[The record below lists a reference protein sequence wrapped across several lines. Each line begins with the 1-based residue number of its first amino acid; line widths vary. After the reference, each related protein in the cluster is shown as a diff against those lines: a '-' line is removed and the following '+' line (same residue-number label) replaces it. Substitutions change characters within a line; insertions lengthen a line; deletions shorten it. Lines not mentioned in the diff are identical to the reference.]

1 MGLWPMAGPALG
13 PQSKHEMTQS
23 ARVYL
28 VDDHAMVRQG
38 LRAVLTEAGHE
49 VVGDS
54 GDITEALAEVQRL
67 TPDIVLVDL
76 SIGPRSGMELL
87 AELQRRHVPVRPLVL
102 TMSAQPRHVGM
113 ALKLGA
119 AGYVLKGSPSQ
130 ELLQAIEALR
140 AGRRHLGPGVAEL
153 AAQALARGDDDDPF
167 ASLSVR
173 ERQVVAMVVDGHSST
188 EIATALH
195 LSPKTVDSYRS
206 RLMAKLGTPDVTA
219 LVKLA
224 IRHGLVNND
233 A

>member
-1 MGLWPMAGPALG
+1 
-13 PQSKHEMTQS
+13 MTPP

-38 LRAVLTEAGHE
+38 LRALLSEAGHE

-54 GDITEALAEVQRL
+54 GDITAALAELQQL
-67 TPDIVLVDL
+67 SPDVVLVDL

-87 AELQRRHVPVRPLVL
+87 AELQRRRMAVRPLVL

-119 AGYVLKGSPSQ
+119 SGYVLKGSPSD

-140 AGRRHLGPGVAEL
+140 GGRRHLGPGVAEL
-153 AAQALARGDDDDPF
+153 AARALAQDDGEDPF

-173 ERQVVAMVVDGHSST
+173 ERQVVSMVVNGHSSN
-188 EIATALH
+188 EIAASLH

-206 RLMAKLGTPDVTA
+206 RLMAKLGAPDVTA

-224 IRHGLVNND
+224 LRHGLISND
-233 A
+233 D

>member
-1 MGLWPMAGPALG
+1 M
-13 PQSKHEMTQS
+13 SR

-38 LRAVLTEAGHE
+38 LRALLGEAGHD

-54 GDITEALAEVQRL
+54 GDITEALAQLQQL

-76 SIGPRSGMELL
+76 SIGERSGMELL
-87 AELQRRHVPVRPLVL
+87 EELQRRHLPTRPLVL

-119 AGYVLKGSPSQ
+119 AGYVLKGAPSE

-140 AGRRHLGPGVAEL
+140 TGRRHLGQGVAEL
-153 AAQALARGDDDDPF
+153 AARALAQGAGEDPF
-167 ASLSVR
+167 TSLSVR
-173 ERQVVAMVVDGHSST
+173 ERQVVTMVVNGQSSS

-206 RLMAKLGTPDVTA
+206 RLMAKLGAPDVTA

-224 IRHGLVNND
+224 LKHGLISND
-233 A
+233 V

>member
-1 MGLWPMAGPALG
+1 
-13 PQSKHEMTQS
+13 MTQS

-38 LRAVLTEAGHE
+38 LRALLTEAGHE
-49 VVGDS
+49 VVGDN
-54 GDITEALAEVQRL
+54 GDITAALAELQQL

-87 AELQRRHVPVRPLVL
+87 TELQRRHLPIRPLVL

-119 AGYVLKGSPSQ
+119 CGYVLKGSPSQ

-153 AAQALARGDDDDPF
+153 AARALAEGAGDDPF

-173 ERQVVAMVVDGHSST
+173 ERQVVTMVVDGHSST

-224 IRHGLVNND
+224 IRHGLVSND

>member
-1 MGLWPMAGPALG
+1 MNAP
-13 PQSKHEMTQS
+13 

-38 LRAVLTEAGHE
+38 LRALLSEAGHD

-54 GDITEALAEVQRL
+54 GDLTEALAQL
-67 TPDIVLVDL
+67 QQLAPDVVLVDL
-76 SIGPRSGMELL
+76 SVGARSGMELL
-87 AELQRRHVPVRPLVL
+87 AELQRRHLPTRPLVL

-119 AGYVLKGSPSQ
+119 AGYVLKGSPSE
-130 ELLQAIEALR
+130 ELLHAIEALR
-140 AGRRHLGPGVAEL
+140 CGRRHLGAGVAEL
-153 AAQALARGDDDDPF
+153 AAQALAQGDGEDPF

-173 ERQVVAMVVDGHSST
+173 ERQVVTMVVDGHSSS

-206 RLMAKLGTPDVTA
+206 RLMAKLGVPDVTA

-224 IRHGLVNND
+224 LRHGLISND

>member
-1 MGLWPMAGPALG
+1 
-13 PQSKHEMTQS
+13 MTQS

-54 GDITEALAEVQRL
+54 GDITEAVAELQRL
-67 TPDIVLVDL
+67 APDIVLVDL
-76 SIGPRSGMELL
+76 SLGPRSGMELL
-87 AELQRRHVPVRPLVL
+87 AELQRRHLAVRPLVL

-119 AGYVLKGSPSQ
+119 CGYVLKGSPSE
-130 ELLQAIEALR
+130 ELLLAIEALR

-153 AAQALARGDDDDPF
+153 AARALAEGAGDDPF

-173 ERQVVAMVVDGHSST
+173 ERQVVTMVVDGHSST

-224 IRHGLVNND
+224 IRHGLISND

>member
-1 MGLWPMAGPALG
+1 MSG
-13 PQSKHEMTQS
+13 

-28 VDDHAMVRQG
+28 VDDHIMVRQG
-38 LRAVLTEAGHE
+38 LRAVLTQAGHH

-54 GDITEALAEVQRL
+54 GDITEALAALQQL
-67 TPDIVLVDL
+67 TPDVVLVDL
-76 SIGPRSGMELL
+76 SLGARSGMELL
-87 AELQRRHVPVRPLVL
+87 AELQRRHLPTRPLVL

-119 AGYVLKGSPSQ
+119 AGYVLKGSSSE
-130 ELLQAIEALR
+130 ELLQAIDALR
-140 AGRRHLGPGVAEL
+140 AGRRHLGEGVAEL
-153 AAQALARGDDDDPF
+153 AARAIAQGEGGDPF

-173 ERQVVAMVVDGHSST
+173 ERQVVAMVVDGHSSSA
-188 EIATALH
+188 IGAALH

-206 RLMAKLGTPDVTA
+206 RLMAKLGVPDVTA

-224 IRHGLVNND
+224 LRHGLIDND

>member
-1 MGLWPMAGPALG
+1 
-13 PQSKHEMTQS
+13 MTQA
-23 ARVYL
+23 ARIYL

-38 LRAVLTEAGHE
+38 LRALLTEAGHD

-54 GDITEALAEVQRL
+54 GDITAALAELQQL

-76 SIGPRSGMELL
+76 SLGPRSGMELL
-87 AELQRRHVPVRPLVL
+87 AELQRRHLSVRPLVL

-119 AGYVLKGSPSQ
+119 CGYVLKGSPSE

-140 AGRRHLGPGVAEL
+140 SGRRHLGQGVGEL
-153 AAQALARGDDDDPF
+153 AARALAEGTGDDPF
-167 ASLSVR
+167 AALSVR
-173 ERQVVAMVVDGHSST
+173 ERQVVTMVVDGHSSS
-188 EIATALH
+188 EIGTALH

-206 RLMAKLGTPDVTA
+206 RLMAKLGASDVTA

-224 IRHGLVNND
+224 IRHGLISND

>member
-1 MGLWPMAGPALG
+1 
-13 PQSKHEMTQS
+13 MTQP

-38 LRAVLTEAGHE
+38 LRALLTEAGHDI
-49 VVGDS
+49 VGDS
-54 GDITEALAEVQRL
+54 GNITVALAELQQL
-67 TPDIVLVDL
+67 APDVVLVDL
-76 SIGPRSGMELL
+76 SLGERSGMELL
-87 AELQRRHVPVRPLVL
+87 AELQRRHLPTRALVL
-102 TMSAQPRHVGM
+102 TMSAQPRHVAM

-119 AGYVLKGSPSQ
+119 AGYVLKGSPSE

-140 AGRRHLGPGVAEL
+140 VGRRHLGEGVAEL
-153 AAQALARGDDDDPF
+153 AARALAAGPSDDPF

-173 ERQVVAMVVDGHSST
+173 ERQVVTMVVDGHSSS
-188 EIATALH
+188 EIGLALH

-206 RLMAKLGTPDVTA
+206 RLMAKLGAADVTA

-224 IRHGLVNND
+224 LRHGLISND

>member
-1 MGLWPMAGPALG
+1 
-13 PQSKHEMTQS
+13 MTR
-23 ARVYL
+23 ARIYL

-38 LRAVLTEAGHE
+38 LRALLGQAGHE

-54 GDITEALAEVQRL
+54 GDLTVALAELQQL

-76 SIGPRSGMELL
+76 SLGERSGMELL
-87 AELQRRHVPVRPLVL
+87 EELQRRQLPVRPLVL

-119 AGYVLKGSPSQ
+119 CGYVLKGSPSE
-130 ELLQAIEALR
+130 ELLQAIDALR
-140 AGRRHLGPGVAEL
+140 AGRRHLGQGVAEL
-153 AAQALARGDDDDPF
+153 AARALAQGDGQDPF
-167 ASLSVR
+167 SSLSVR
-173 ERQVVAMVVDGHSST
+173 ERQVVTLVVNGHSSN

-206 RLMAKLGTPDVTA
+206 RLMAKLGVPDVTA

-224 IRHGLVNND
+224 LRHGLIND
-233 A
+233 D

>member
-1 MGLWPMAGPALG
+1 
-13 PQSKHEMTQS
+13 MTQR

-38 LRAVLTEAGHE
+38 LRALLTEAGHD

-54 GDITEALAEVQRL
+54 GDITAALAELQL
-67 TPDIVLVDL
+67 LLPDVVLVDL

-87 AELQRRHVPVRPLVL
+87 QELQRRHLPTRALVL
-102 TMSAQPRHVGM
+102 TMSAQPRHVAM

-119 AGYVLKGSPSQ
+119 CGYVLKGSPSE
-130 ELLQAIEALR
+130 ELLQAIEVLR
-140 AGRRHLGPGVAEL
+140 SGRRHLGQGVAEL
-153 AAQALARGDDDDPF
+153 AARALAEGGGDDPF

-173 ERQVVAMVVDGHSST
+173 ERQVVTMVVDGHSSS
-188 EIATALH
+188 EIGIALH

-206 RLMAKLGTPDVTA
+206 RLMAKLGAADVTA

-224 IRHGLVNND
+224 LRHGLISND
-233 A
+233 D

>member
-1 MGLWPMAGPALG
+1 
-13 PQSKHEMTQS
+13 MTRA
-23 ARVYL
+23 ARIYL

-38 LRAVLTEAGHE
+38 LRAVLTEAGHD

-54 GDITEALAEVQRL
+54 GDITEALAQL
-67 TPDIVLVDL
+67 QLLAPDIVLVDL
-76 SIGPRSGMELL
+76 SLGARSGMELL
-87 AELQRRHVPVRPLVL
+87 EELQRRHLTTRPLVL

-119 AGYVLKGSPSQ
+119 CGYVLKGSPSE

-140 AGRRHLGPGVAEL
+140 AGRRHLGQGVAEL
-153 AAQALARGDDDDPF
+153 AARALAQGDSQDPF
-167 ASLSVR
+167 ATLSVR
-173 ERQVVAMVVDGHSST
+173 ERQVVTLVVNGHSSN

-224 IRHGLVNND
+224 LRHGLITD
-233 A
+233 D

>member
-1 MGLWPMAGPALG
+1 
-13 PQSKHEMTQS
+13 MTR
-23 ARVYL
+23 ARIYL

-38 LRAVLTEAGHE
+38 LRALLGQAGHE

-54 GDITEALAEVQRL
+54 GDLTVALAELQQL

-76 SIGPRSGMELL
+76 SLGERSGMELL
-87 AELQRRHVPVRPLVL
+87 EELQRRHLPTRPLVL

-119 AGYVLKGSPSQ
+119 CGYVLKGSPSE
-130 ELLQAIEALR
+130 ELLQAIDALR
-140 AGRRHLGPGVAEL
+140 AGRRHLGQGVAEL
-153 AAQALARGDDDDPF
+153 AARALAQGDGQDPF
-167 ASLSVR
+167 SSLSVR
-173 ERQVVAMVVDGHSST
+173 ERQVVTLVVNGHSSN

-206 RLMAKLGTPDVTA
+206 RLMAKLGVPDVTA

-224 IRHGLVNND
+224 LRHGLIND
-233 A
+233 D

>member
-1 MGLWPMAGPALG
+1 
-13 PQSKHEMTQS
+13 MTAA
-23 ARVYL
+23 ARIYL

-38 LRAVLTEAGHE
+38 LRALLTEAGHD

-54 GDITEALAEVQRL
+54 GDITAALAELQQL

-76 SIGPRSGMELL
+76 SLGPRSGMELL
-87 AELQRRHVPVRPLVL
+87 TELQRRHLPTRALVL

-119 AGYVLKGSPSQ
+119 CGYVLKGSPSE

-140 AGRRHLGPGVAEL
+140 AGRRHLGQGVAEL
-153 AAQALARGDDDDPF
+153 AARALAEGTGDDPF

-173 ERQVVAMVVDGHSST
+173 ERQVVTLVVNGHSSN

-224 IRHGLVNND
+224 LRHGLISND
-233 A
+233 D

>member
-1 MGLWPMAGPALG
+1 
-13 PQSKHEMTQS
+13 MTR
-23 ARVYL
+23 ARIYL

-38 LRAVLTEAGHE
+38 LRALLTEAGHE

-54 GDITEALAEVQRL
+54 GDITAALAELQQL

-76 SIGPRSGMELL
+76 SLGARSGMELL
-87 AELQRRHVPVRPLVL
+87 AELQRRHLPTRPLVL

-119 AGYVLKGSPSQ
+119 AGYVLKGSPSE

-140 AGRRHLGPGVAEL
+140 GGRRHLGEGVAEL
-153 AAQALARGDDDDPF
+153 AARALAQGEGEDPF

-173 ERQVVAMVVDGHSST
+173 ERQVVVMVVDGHSSS

-206 RLMAKLGTPDVTA
+206 RLMAKLGVPDVTA

-224 IRHGLVNND
+224 LRHGLISND
-233 A
+233 G

>member
-1 MGLWPMAGPALG
+1 
-13 PQSKHEMTQS
+13 MTP

-54 GDITEALAEVQRL
+54 GDLTHALAELQRL
-67 TPDIVLVDL
+67 APDVVLVDL
-76 SIGPRSGMELL
+76 SIGERSGMELL
-87 AELQRRHVPVRPLVL
+87 EELQRRHLPTRPLVL

-119 AGYVLKGSPSQ
+119 AGYVLKGSPSE
-130 ELLQAIEALR
+130 ELLHAIDALR
-140 AGRRHLGPGVAEL
+140 AGRRHLGTGVAEL
-153 AAQALARGDDDDPF
+153 AARALSQREGEDPF

-173 ERQVVAMVVDGHSST
+173 ERQVVTMVVNGNSSS

-206 RLMAKLGTPDVTA
+206 RLMAKLGAPDVTA

-224 IRHGLVNND
+224 LRHGLISND

>member
-1 MGLWPMAGPALG
+1 
-13 PQSKHEMTQS
+13 MTQS

-38 LRAVLTEAGHE
+38 LRALLTEAGHE
-49 VVGDS
+49 VVGDN
-54 GDITEALAEVQRL
+54 GDITAALAELQQL

-87 AELQRRHVPVRPLVL
+87 TELQRRHLPIRPLVL

-119 AGYVLKGSPSQ
+119 CGYVLKGSPSQ

-153 AAQALARGDDDDPF
+153 AARALAEGAGDDPF
-167 ASLSVR
+167 ASLAVR
-173 ERQVVAMVVDGHSST
+173 ERQVVTMVVDGHSST

-224 IRHGLVNND
+224 IRHGLVSND

>member
-1 MGLWPMAGPALG
+1 
-13 PQSKHEMTQS
+13 MTQS

-38 LRAVLTEAGHE
+38 LRALLTEAGHE

-54 GDITEALAEVQRL
+54 GDITAALAALQQL

-76 SIGPRSGMELL
+76 SLGPRSGMELL
-87 AELQRRHVPVRPLVL
+87 AELQRRHLSTRPLVL
-102 TMSAQPRHVGM
+102 TMSAQPRHVAM

-119 AGYVLKGSPSQ
+119 CGYVLKGSPSE
-130 ELLQAIEALR
+130 ELLQAIGALR
-140 AGRRHLGPGVAEL
+140 AGRRHLGQGVAEL
-153 AAQALARGDDDDPF
+153 AARALAQGDGDDPF

-173 ERQVVAMVVDGHSST
+173 ERQVVTMVVDGHSSS
-188 EIATALH
+188 EIGAALH

-206 RLMAKLGTPDVTA
+206 RLMAKLGASDVTA

-224 IRHGLVNND
+224 LRHGLISND

>member
-1 MGLWPMAGPALG
+1 
-13 PQSKHEMTQS
+13 MTQS

-38 LRAVLTEAGHE
+38 LRALLTEAGHE

-54 GDITEALAEVQRL
+54 GDLTVALAELQQL
-67 TPDIVLVDL
+67 APDIVLVDL

-87 AELQRRHVPVRPLVL
+87 TELQRRHLSVKPLVL

-119 AGYVLKGSPSQ
+119 CGYVLKGSPSE

-140 AGRRHLGPGVAEL
+140 AGRRHLGAGVAEL
-153 AAQALARGDDDDPF
+153 AARALAEGAGDDPF
-167 ASLSVR
+167 ATLSVR
-173 ERQVVAMVVDGHSST
+173 ERQVVTMVVDGHSST

>member
-1 MGLWPMAGPALG
+1 
-13 PQSKHEMTQS
+13 MTQS
-23 ARVYL
+23 ARIYL

-38 LRAVLTEAGHE
+38 LRALLGEAGHE

-54 GDITEALAEVQRL
+54 GDITTALAELQQL
-67 TPDIVLVDL
+67 SPDIVLVDL
-76 SIGPRSGMELL
+76 SIGTRSGMELL
-87 AELQRRHVPVRPLVL
+87 TELQRRQLPVRPLVL

-119 AGYVLKGSPSQ
+119 CGYVLKGSPSG
-130 ELLQAIEALR
+130 ELLQAIESLR
-140 AGRRHLGPGVAEL
+140 SGRRHLGEGVAEL
-153 AAQALARGDDDDPF
+153 AARALAEGSGDDPF

-173 ERQVVAMVVDGHSST
+173 ERQVVTMVVDGHSST
-188 EIATALH
+188 EIGNALH

-206 RLMAKLGTPDVTA
+206 RLMAKLGAADVTA

-224 IRHGLVNND
+224 LRHGLIDND

>member
-1 MGLWPMAGPALG
+1 
-13 PQSKHEMTQS
+13 MTQA

-38 LRAVLTEAGHE
+38 LRALLTEAGHE

-54 GDITEALAEVQRL
+54 GDITAALADLQQL
-67 TPDIVLVDL
+67 APDIVLVDL

-87 AELQRRHVPVRPLVL
+87 TELQRRHLSVRPLVL

-119 AGYVLKGSPSQ
+119 CGYVLKGSPSE

-140 AGRRHLGPGVAEL
+140 AGRRHLGQGVAEL
-153 AAQALARGDDDDPF
+153 AARALAEGAGDDPF
-167 ASLSVR
+167 ATLSVR
-173 ERQVVAMVVDGHSST
+173 ERQVVIMVVDGHSST

-206 RLMAKLGTPDVTA
+206 RLMAKLGAPDVTA

>member
-1 MGLWPMAGPALG
+1 M
-13 PQSKHEMTQS
+13 KR
-23 ARVYL
+23 ARIYL

-38 LRAVLTEAGHE
+38 LRALLGEAGHE
-49 VVGDS
+49 VVGDC
-54 GDITEALAEVQRL
+54 GDITQALAELQQL

-76 SIGPRSGMELL
+76 SIGARSGMELL
-87 AELQRRHVPVRPLVL
+87 AELQRRHLPPRPLVL

-119 AGYVLKGSPSQ
+119 CGYVLKGSPSQ
-130 ELLQAIEALR
+130 ELLQAIEALSN
-140 AGRRHLGPGVAEL
+140 GRRHLGEGVAEL
-153 AAQALARGDDDDPF
+153 AARALAEGPGDDPF

-173 ERQVVAMVVDGHSST
+173 ERQVVTMVVDGHSST

-206 RLMAKLGTPDVTA
+206 RLMAKLGAPDVTA

-224 IRHGLVNND
+224 LRHGLISND

>member
-1 MGLWPMAGPALG
+1 
-13 PQSKHEMTQS
+13 MTQA

-38 LRAVLTEAGHE
+38 LRALLTEAGHE

-54 GDITEALAEVQRL
+54 GDITAALAELQQL
-67 TPDIVLVDL
+67 APDIVLVDL
-76 SIGPRSGMELL
+76 SIGERSGMELL
-87 AELQRRHVPVRPLVL
+87 AELQRRHLPVRPLVL

-119 AGYVLKGSPSQ
+119 CGYVLKGSASQ
-130 ELLQAIEALR
+130 ELLQAIEMLR

-153 AAQALARGDDDDPF
+153 AARALAEGAGDDPF
-167 ASLSVR
+167 ATLSVR
-173 ERQVVAMVVDGHSST
+173 ERQVVTMVVDGHSSS

-206 RLMAKLGTPDVTA
+206 RLMAKLGAADVTA

-224 IRHGLVNND
+224 IRHGLVDND
-233 A
+233 D